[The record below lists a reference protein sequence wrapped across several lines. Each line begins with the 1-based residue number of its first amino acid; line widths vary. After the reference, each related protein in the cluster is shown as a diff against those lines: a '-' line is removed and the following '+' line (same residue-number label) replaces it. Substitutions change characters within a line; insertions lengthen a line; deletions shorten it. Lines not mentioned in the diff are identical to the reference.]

1 MCDVCEAVGEVRGC
15 EGEGYPTAS
24 ERKREKR
31 GREGALLHVEG
42 KKGEMKNGGWTS
54 GFVLLKGRD
63 EEITLTGES
72 QLGTGLC
79 LSFGCIP
86 TPFYSS
92 S

>member
-1 MCDVCEAVGEVRGC
+1 
-15 EGEGYPTAS
+15 
-24 ERKREKR
+24 
-31 GREGALLHVEG
+31 
-42 KKGEMKNGGWTS
+42 MKNGGWTS

-79 LSFGCIP
+79 LSFVCIP